1 MSQTFRRLAAPI
13 LILMV
18 IVVALGGC
26 ATPQPAAA
34 PAEVTTDLGGREV
47 TVMVENAYPPF
58 NFIDEDTG
66 DAVGWDYDAWRAICD
81 KLNCTPV
88 FVETAWPPFEKM
100 AAGELDVAADGIT
113 VTLARSMIVDFSDPY
128 VNLGQVIMVQADET
142 EIVDQETLAAQADK
156 LVGSQLGTT
165 NYEVAVS
172 VVGADRI
179 SAFDTFDVAVLA
191 LIAGDVDAVIIDTL
205 AAVGFMDANPGAMKI
220 TGDPLRTGELLAFV
234 FPPLS
239 DLLAPVNWAMQEL
252 FRDGTMDEIC
262 EDWFFQTCTPPAD
275 E

>member
-1 MSQTFRRLAAPI
+1 MNQTFRRLAVPI

-47 TVMVENAYPPF
+47 SIMVENAYPPF
-58 NFIDEDTG
+58 NFIDEATG
-66 DAVGWDYDAWRAICD
+66 DAVGWDYDVWRAICD
-81 KLNCTPV
+81 ELNCTPV
-88 FVETAWPPFEKM
+88 FVEAAWPPFEMM

-113 VTLARSMIVDFSDPY
+113 ITLARSLIVDFSDPY
-128 VNLGQVIMVQADET
+128 VDLGQIILVRAGET
-142 EIVDQETLAAQADK
+142 EITDQETLAAQEDK
-156 LVGSQLGTT
+156 LVGSQIGTT
-165 NYEVAVS
+165 NYEVAVN

-179 SAFDTFDVAVLA
+179 SAFDTFDVAILA

-205 AAVGFMDANPGAMKI
+205 AAVGFMDANPGDLQIA
-220 TGDPLRTGELLAFV
+220 GDPVQTGELLAFV

-239 DLLAPVNWAMQEL
+239 DLVAPVNWAMQEL
-252 FRDGTMDEIC
+252 FRDGTMDAIC
-262 EDWFFQTCTPPAD
+262 EEWFFQACTPP

>member
-1 MSQTFRRLAAPI
+1 MSQTIRRLAAPI

-26 ATPQPAAA
+26 ATPQPAAE
-34 PAEVTTDLGGREV
+34 PAGVTTDLGGREV
-47 TVMVENAYPPF
+47 SVMVENAYPPF

-66 DAVGWDYDAWRAICD
+66 DAVGWDYDVWRAICD
-81 KLNCTPV
+81 ELNCTAV
-88 FVETAWPPFEKM
+88 FVEAAWPPFEMM

-128 VNLGQVIMVQADET
+128 VDLGQVILVRADET
-142 EIVDQETLAAQADK
+142 EIADQETLVVLRDR

-165 NYEVAVS
+165 NYEVALS

-191 LIAGDVDAVIIDTL
+191 LMAGDVDAVIIDTL
-205 AAVGFMDANPGAMKI
+205 AAVGFIDANPGELKI
-220 TGDPLRTGELLAFV
+220 VGDPLRTGELLAFV

-239 DLLAPVNWAMQEL
+239 DLVAPVNWAMQEL
-252 FRDGTMDEIC
+252 FRDGTMDQIC
-262 EDWFFQTCTPPAD
+262 EEWFFQACTPP

>member
-1 MSQTFRRLAAPI
+1 MRQRTRWLGPSI
-13 LILMV
+13 LILIT
-18 IVVALGGC
+18 IVLALGGC
-26 ATPQPAAA
+26 ATPQPAAG
-34 PAEVTTDLGGREV
+34 PGGVSTDLGGREV
-47 TVMVENAYPPF
+47 TIMVENAYPPF
-58 NFIDEDTG
+58 NTLDEETG
-66 DAVGWDYDAWRAICD
+66 EGVGWDYDVWRAICA

-88 FVETAWPPFEKM
+88 FVESAWPPFEKM

-128 VNLGQVIMVQADET
+128 VDLGQVILVREDET
-142 EIVDQETLAAQADK
+142 EITGQENLAAQEDK
-156 LVGSQLGTT
+156 IVGSQLGTT

-179 SAFDTFDVAVLA
+179 RAFETFDVAVLA

-205 AAVGFMDANPGAMKI
+205 AAVGNMDANPGALKI
-220 TGDPLRTGELLAFV
+220 VGDPVRTGELLAFV

-239 DLLAPVNWAMQEL
+239 DLVAPVNWAMAEM
-252 FRDGTMDEIC
+252 FADGTMDEIC
-262 EDWFFQTCTPPAD
+262 QAWFFQPCTPPA